1 MESFFEN
8 PIDLTP
14 IWLSLKLASI
24 TSLLL
29 LVIGIPFAC
38 FLSQWKSRAKI
49 LVESIVS
56 LPIILPPTVL
66 GFYLLLAFSPDNFLG
81 NFLAQYGIQVS
92 FSFTGILI
100 ASVIYSFPFMVQPIQ
115 KAFENVPRHYWQL
128 SATFGKTKM
137 ETLWYVILPNI
148 KYSIITG
155 FVLSFAHTM
164 GEFGVILM
172 IGGNIPGITKV
183 ASLAIY
189 SDLEALNYTAAHTY
203 SLVLLVICISII
215 FIINLIGRKY
225 KVDA

>member
-1 MESFFEN
+1 LESFFDN
-8 PIDLTP
+8 AIDLTP
-14 IWLSLKLASI
+14 IWLSLKLATI

-29 LVIGIPFAC
+29 LFIGIPFAY
-38 FLSQWKSRAKI
+38 FLSQWKSIAKI
-49 LVESIVS
+49 LVESIVG

-81 NFLAQYGIQVS
+81 DFLAQFGIQVS

-115 KAFENVPRHYWQL
+115 KAFENVPKHYWQL
-128 SATFGKTKM
+128 AATFGKTKW

-172 IGGNIPGITKV
+172 IGGNIPGVTKV

-189 SDLEALNYTAAHTY
+189 SDLEALNYSAAHIY
-203 SLVLLVICISII
+203 SLILLVICISII